1 MFGQPHA
8 RMRCQQPQFATHSS
22 GTHRY
27 SPSLDTRMGRM
38 LWTAGAIASRRA
50 HACSQALCPLA
61 GMVAAGGRSRTA
73 VQQLAWSVGG
83 VRGPKTSTRKVPV
96 ILLKDAPNL
105 GFRGEEVAVRPG
117 YARNFLIPQQV

>member
-1 MFGQPHA
+1 MGPRGA
-8 RMRCQQPQFATHSS
+8 REAELVT
-22 GTHRY
+22 
-27 SPSLDTRMGRM
+27 L
-38 LWTAGAIASRRA
+38 
-50 HACSQALCPLA
+50 SQVLA
-61 GMVAAGGRSRTA
+61 ARTA
-73 VQQLAWSVGG
+73 VQQLAWSVRG

>member
-1 MFGQPHA
+1 MA
-8 RMRCQQPQFATHSS
+8 AN
-22 GTHRY
+22 
-27 SPSLDTRMGRM
+27 RM
-38 LWTAGAIASRRA
+38 LWTAGAIASRQS
-50 HACSQALCPLA
+50 HACAQALCPLA

-73 VQQLAWSVGG
+73 VQQLVWSVGG

-117 YARNFLIPQQV
+117 YARNFLIPQQLVVYSTHENKALFLKEKDAAELARVE